1 MAEGGGEDEEGA
13 AGDKEGAAPETPGAG
28 GRKKKYKKKARVSFA
43 AHIKALRENAH
54 FQVKLHEDKALSRF
68 MSNTS
73 HCLLDASD

>member
-43 AHIKALRENAH
+43 AHIKALRETTTRKRLT
-54 FQVKLHEDKALSRF
+54 FRLSRF